1 MREQNGITAIEVE
14 REPASTISQHVN
26 RQDEILASR
35 EQTEQT
41 RDEPEPEKGENQALE
56 QEDEEDMYWK
66 VGDDYEEGPSE
77 LRVYLASLSNETIR
91 DMTVDEV
98 NMVRQCYEST
108 GYFPQVQ
115 YSEEDSDNSDDEGD
129 NETEK
134 MWTAARQQE
143 KPSQIYKCFKV
154 RKQRDE
160 SNPTVRMLEKNE
172 ELMNRW
178 VEALQTNEFQPMRDR
193 MLTRVTEEEAR
204 TVGIT
209 PHVTDMMTKS
219 DGRQKARINI
229 DGRWEI
235 RTGVFEDKDALY
247 APAMDGDLVILIVTY
262 AAYWSADITTR
273 DVTQAFTY
281 NKMENAD
288 RKRRIM
294 LHFNETE
301 CGIEGGAY
309 FECNTVSYGTAD
321 ES

>member
-1 MREQNGITAIEVE
+1 MSGNQREVSMREQNGITAIEVE

-172 ELMNRW
+172 E
-178 VEALQTNEFQPMRDR
+178 
-193 MLTRVTEEEAR
+193 
-204 TVGIT
+204 
-209 PHVTDMMTKS
+209 
-219 DGRQKARINI
+219 
-229 DGRWEI
+229 
-235 RTGVFEDKDALY
+235 
-247 APAMDGDLVILIVTY
+247 
-262 AAYWSADITTR
+262 
-273 DVTQAFTY
+273 
-281 NKMENAD
+281 
-288 RKRRIM
+288 
-294 LHFNETE
+294 
-301 CGIEGGAY
+301 
-309 FECNTVSYGTAD
+309 
-321 ES
+321 